1 MLHSPITVEEAE
13 ILSQWDAV
21 ILDYCEPGVL
31 DAVNN
36 HDINIGPYII
46 ARLDLLQILSSRV
59 SNSEVDLSRVV
70 YILSKI
76 IRQTLRQPHQRRYFT
91 GVVVAGWRE
100 RLSTPLLNGAAR
112 LLAAYGLDVYL
123 EVGPPEFL
131 DGVEKL
137 DIGLFSGVI
146 VRNGTIMT
154 DGNRRDY
161 FDMDKMKTTTKAFV
175 SQACQRPFLTMMWD
189 TIDDEVDLSHAV
201 VRRAHM
207 WCSYHG
213 AIPYFTRHQALT
225 SIFDVRSCEEPL
237 AAFQWLKT
245 RRVMNVHDKY
255 RTTRTVS
262 ILFSHLN
269 QNASLTVRQ
278 LSPDFSSVI
287 EDYLPLQAV
296 FPVLGDTLAGLDGA
310 ESDDDDASS
319 TSTLTVQYPEID
331 ENGALLPP
339 VPVSPTSSGLDWT
352 LALEKRTDN
361 PLSCTFDGTLY
372 GSIGCFPIG
381 LNASKTD
388 FDHVLKSQ
396 QRLRSLNLLSRIPT
410 TQLHATAAVLSRY
423 GQGSSAFLDTIAMS
437 RNAIINLAEALA
449 ETTDGPEDPYQVQV
463 FSGLDSGFHTPSGAQ
478 FWAVWEVEP
487 RTKTILFYVSK
498 SVQDLTGVLLHTH
511 LSRLGFSRY
520 HCFLAEYGLHQL
532 LTDSKPISSSPN
544 LPRRLDQDLELLSS
558 TDLLLTLQHLQFS
571 EWNKDCSMLLLLR
584 RQCEEQLIEVPTYQH
599 FKQLSNVEYISG
611 TVTDE
616 QLVISKLKWYR
627 LCQLPTIDR
636 HHAVRL
642 FRHVQETF
650 LDILWWRDHEK
661 LDAITAAIEKLIEK
675 SAVDPVTDFV
685 LFCIFCAARKAGF
698 EEVYIEVSDRNPLFN
713 QYTDQSAAFAEL
725 FALGSRCEAYFD
737 IKPSDIGILL
747 SKKHR
752 DYYNQAEHQ
761 PPMWIFNAPS
771 FASAYAA
778 AQTDIDPQQKASV
791 MPAFRRFTFLSVFAI
806 PALVGK

>member
-1 MLHSPITVEEAE
+1 
-13 ILSQWDAV
+13 
-21 ILDYCEPGVL
+21 
-31 DAVNN
+31 
-36 HDINIGPYII
+36 
-46 ARLDLLQILSSRV
+46 
-59 SNSEVDLSRVV
+59 
-70 YILSKI
+70 
-76 IRQTLRQPHQRRYFT
+76 
-91 GVVVAGWRE
+91 
-100 RLSTPLLNGAAR
+100 
-112 LLAAYGLDVYL
+112 
-123 EVGPPEFL
+123 
-131 DGVEKL
+131 
-137 DIGLFSGVI
+137 
-146 VRNGTIMT
+146 
-154 DGNRRDY
+154 
-161 FDMDKMKTTTKAFV
+161 
-175 SQACQRPFLTMMWD
+175 
-189 TIDDEVDLSHAV
+189 
-201 VRRAHM
+201 
-207 WCSYHG
+207 
-213 AIPYFTRHQALT
+213 
-225 SIFDVRSCEEPL
+225 
-237 AAFQWLKT
+237 
-245 RRVMNVHDKY
+245 
-255 RTTRTVS
+255 
-262 ILFSHLN
+262 
-269 QNASLTVRQ
+269 
-278 LSPDFSSVI
+278 
-287 EDYLPLQAV
+287 LQAV
-296 FPVLGDTLAGLDGA
+296 FPVLGDALAGLDGA

-339 VPVSPTSSGLDWT
+339 VPVSPTFSGPDWT

-372 GSIGCFPIG
+372 GSLGCFPIG

-396 QRLRSLNLLSRIPT
+396 RRLRSLNLLSRIPT
-410 TQLHATAAVLSRY
+410 TQLHSTAAILSRY
-423 GQGSSAFLDTIAMS
+423 GQGSSASLDTIAMS
-437 RNAIINLAEALA
+437 RDAITNLAEALA
-449 ETTDGPEDPYQVQV
+449 DTTDGPDDPYQLQV

-498 SVQDLTGVLLHTH
+498 SIQDLTGVLLHAH

-520 HCFLAEYGLHQL
+520 HCFLAEYGLHQV
-532 LTDSKPISSSPN
+532 LTGCESTSSSPS

-571 EWNKDCSMLLLLR
+571 EWNKDCSLLLLLR

-599 FKQLSNVEYISG
+599 FKQLSNMDYISG

-636 HHAVRL
+636 YHALEL

-661 LDAITAAIEKLIEK
+661 LDAITAAIEKLTEK